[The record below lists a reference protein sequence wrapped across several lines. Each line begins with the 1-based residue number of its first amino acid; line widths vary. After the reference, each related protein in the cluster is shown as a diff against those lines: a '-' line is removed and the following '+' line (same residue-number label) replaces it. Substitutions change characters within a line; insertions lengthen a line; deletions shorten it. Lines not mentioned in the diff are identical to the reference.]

1 MTTQL
6 DSEET
11 ASSRARSVASP
22 ATGEPVRLFSREW
35 FAGLALRYAMVLVML
50 LVIAYFSYRS
60 ARFGTVDNL
69 VTILV
74 AAAPFAL
81 IALGQTLVILTG
93 GIDLS
98 VGSVIAV
105 SAMAGA
111 ATAKA
116 NPGQVW
122 LTVLV
127 AMMVGLAVG
136 CVNGILVSRI
146 NVPPFIATLGT
157 LTAGSGMAYVIGGGA
172 PINGLPSE
180 FGSIANTKILG
191 LQIPVLL
198 MLVGIIALAVVMKRT
213 TYGMRV
219 YAVGGNRNAA
229 EIAGINTKNMLF
241 SVYAFSGLLAGISGV
256 MLASR
261 VISGPPNLGS
271 GYELDAIAAVVIGG
285 ASLMGGRGTIWGT
298 ALGLLMIQT
307 LNNGLDILV
316 VPAYWQDVIKGVL
329 IVAAVAV
336 DVWSSRRRTGT

>member
-1 MTTQL
+1 MTSL
-6 DSEET
+6 DT
-11 ASSRARSVASP
+11 DGPPAAALGAHTVASP
-22 ATGEPVRLFSREW
+22 ITGEPVKLFSRQW
-35 FAGLALRYAMVLVML
+35 FTGVALRYSMVIVVL

-60 ARFGTVDNL
+60 ARFSTPENL
-69 VTILV
+69 ITILV

-127 AMMVGLAVG
+127 AMAVGLAVG
-136 CVNGILVSRI
+136 SINGVLVSRLS
-146 NVPPFIATLGT
+146 VPPFIATLGT

-172 PINGLPSE
+172 PINGLPAE

-198 MLVGIIALAVVMKRT
+198 MIAGIIALAVVMKRT

-229 EIAGINTKNMLF
+229 EIAGINTKNVLF
-241 SVYAFSGLLAGISGV
+241 SVYAISGLLAGISGV

-261 VISGPPNLGS
+261 VISGPPNLGQ

-285 ASLMGGRGTIWGT
+285 ASLMGGRGTVWGT
-298 ALGLLMIQT
+298 ALGLFMIMT

-336 DVWSSRRRTGT
+336 DVWSSRRRT

>member
-1 MTTQL
+1 VTTKL
-6 DSEET
+6 EDS
-11 ASSRARSVASP
+11 SSRAPSVTSP

-35 FAGLALRYAMVLVML
+35 FSDMALRYAMVLVML
-50 LVIAYFSYRS
+50 LVISYFSYRS
-60 ARFGTVDNL
+60 ARFSTVDNL

-127 AMMVGLAVG
+127 AMFVGLLVG
-136 CVNGILVSRI
+136 CINGVLVSRI

-172 PINGLPSE
+172 PINGLRPDS
-180 FGSIANTKILG
+180 A
-191 LQIPVLL
+191 
-198 MLVGIIALAVVMKRT
+198 
-213 TYGMRV
+213 Y
-219 YAVGGNRNAA
+219 
-229 EIAGINTKNMLF
+229 
-241 SVYAFSGLLAGISGV
+241 
-256 MLASR
+256 
-261 VISGPPNLGS
+261 
-271 GYELDAIAAVVIGG
+271 
-285 ASLMGGRGTIWGT
+285 
-298 ALGLLMIQT
+298 T
-307 LNNGLDILV
+307 LNNTFLALM
-316 VPAYWQDVIKGVL
+316 PAIS
-329 IVAAVAV
+329 AARRSTACHR
-336 DVWSSRRRTGT
+336 SSGPSPTPRSSGCRSRCC

>member
-1 MTTQL
+1 VTTEL
-6 DSEET
+6 KPDDAVPDSSAT
-11 ASSRARSVASP
+11 VTSP
-22 ATGEPVRLFSREW
+22 TTGEPVKLFSRAW
-35 FAGLALRYAMVLVML
+35 ATGIAVRYSMVIVML

-60 ARFGTVDNL
+60 ARFATPDNL

-127 AMMVGLAVG
+127 SMLVGLAVG
-136 CVNGILVSRI
+136 CVNGFLVSRI

-157 LTAGSGMAYVIGGGA
+157 LTAGSGLAYVIGGGA
-172 PINGLPSE
+172 PINGLPPE

-198 MLVGIIALAVVMKRT
+198 MIIGIIALAIIMKRT

-219 YAVGGNRNAA
+219 YAVGGNRHAA
-229 EIAGINTKNMLF
+229 EIAGINAKNVLF
-241 SVYAFSGLLAGISGV
+241 SVYAFSGLLAGLSGV

-261 VISGPPNLGS
+261 VISGPPNLGQ

-336 DVWSSRRRTGT
+336 DVWSSRRRT

>member
-1 MTTQL
+1 MK
-6 DSEET
+6 
-11 ASSRARSVASP
+11 
-22 ATGEPVRLFSREW
+22 
-35 FAGLALRYAMVLVML
+35 
-50 LVIAYFSYRS
+50 
-60 ARFGTVDNL
+60 
-69 VTILV
+69 
-74 AAAPFAL
+74 
-81 IALGQTLVILTG
+81 LGQTLVILTG

-127 AMMVGLAVG
+127 AMLVGLAVG
-136 CVNGILVSRI
+136 CINGFLVSRI

-172 PINGLPSE
+172 PINGLPAE
-180 FGSIANTKILG
+180 FGAIANTKILG

-198 MLVGIIALAVVMKRT
+198 MIVGIIALAVIMKRT

-229 EIAGINTKNMLF
+229 EIAGINAKNVLF
-241 SVYAFSGLLAGISGV
+241 SVYAFSGLLAGLSGV

-261 VISGPPNLGS
+261 VISGPPNLGQ

-285 ASLMGGRGTIWGT
+285 ASLMGGRGSVWGT

-336 DVWSSRRRTGT
+336 DVWSSRRRT